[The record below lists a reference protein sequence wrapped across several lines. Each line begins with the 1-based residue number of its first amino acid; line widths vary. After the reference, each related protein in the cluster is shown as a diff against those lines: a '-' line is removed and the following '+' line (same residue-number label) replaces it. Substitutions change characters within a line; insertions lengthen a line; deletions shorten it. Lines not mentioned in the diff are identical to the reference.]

1 MDPRRPID
9 PDTDK
14 LHELADTLGDKA
26 AEAKHR
32 AEDRSA
38 TAALAATDLVD
49 RARTR
54 VIDATDRAEETLP
67 GPLAER
73 GRHLAAAIRERP
85 LSFALG
91 ALVGVIV
98 LRRTLRR
105 SR

>member
-1 MDPRRPID
+1 MDPRDPAD

-14 LHELADTLGDKA
+14 LHELADTVGDKA

-54 VIDATDRAEETLP
+54 VFEAAEHGEEALP
-67 GPLAER
+67 APVVER
-73 GRHLAAAIRERP
+73 GRRLAAAIREQP
-85 LSFALG
+85 LPFAVG
-91 ALVGVIV
+91 ALAGFLV
-98 LRRTLRR
+98 LWRILRR